1 MRYEVDARIIGPS
14 RSELVCKQSR
24 IGFDSSSGQSD
35 ELLGPAEPLAG
46 AFAACLLKNV
56 ERFAEILPVR
66 HAGRLSESWL
76 DGEQW
81 ITYRLSSMNDEPI
94 CCGLPVALDLPAEAI
109 AVAEDL
115 ARISKALAHPIRVR
129 IVQLLLARETCLCG
143 QIVDELPVSQATVSQ
158 HLKVLRDAGLIRGEI
173 DGPRVCYCADRAA
186 LGRHA
191 ELLGALVG
199 VHPNQDLGVV
209 R

>member
-1 MRYEVDARIIGPS
+1 MPQCGREPDPVLTEMAPS
-14 RSELVCKQSR
+14 VCGSLVPRSGNQ
-24 IGFDSSSGQSD
+24 
-35 ELLGPAEPLAG
+35 G
-46 AFAACLLKNV
+46 ACSCAA
-56 ERFAEILPVR
+56 
-66 HAGRLSESWL
+66 RLSESGF

-81 ITYRLSSMNDEPI
+81 TIYRLSSMNDKPI
-94 CCGLPVALDLPAEAI
+94 CCVSPAALKLPAEAME
-109 AVAEDL
+109 VAEDL
-115 ARISKALAHPIRVR
+115 ARVSKALAHPIRVR

-158 HLKVLRDAGLIRGEI
+158 HLKVLKDAGLIRGEI

-191 ELLGALVG
+191 ELLGALAG
-199 VHPNQDLGVV
+199 VQPNHDLEVV

>member
-1 MRYEVDARIIGPS
+1 
-14 RSELVCKQSR
+14 
-24 IGFDSSSGQSD
+24 
-35 ELLGPAEPLAG
+35 
-46 AFAACLLKNV
+46 
-56 ERFAEILPVR
+56 
-66 HAGRLSESWL
+66 
-76 DGEQW
+76 
-81 ITYRLSSMNDEPI
+81 MNDKPI
-94 CCGLPVALDLPAEAI
+94 CCLSPVALDLPAEAI

-115 ARISKALAHPIRVR
+115 ARVSKALAHPIRVR

-158 HLKVLRDAGLIRGEI
+158 HLKVLKDAGLIRGEI

-199 VHPNQDLGVV
+199 VQPNHDLEVV

>member
-1 MRYEVDARIIGPS
+1 MIRAPASLSVRDERPRGAGVREIPIRLVPRITSLVDG
-14 RSELVCKQSR
+14 
-24 IGFDSSSGQSD
+24 GSSTGY
-35 ELLGPAEPLAG
+35 
-46 AFAACLLKNV
+46 
-56 ERFAEILPVR
+56 R
-66 HAGRLSESWL
+66 RL
-76 DGEQW
+76 
-81 ITYRLSSMNDEPI
+81 TMNDKDSCCAPDTSTDIAGTEP
-94 CCGLPVALDLPAEAI
+94 GTVEDI
-109 AVAEDL
+109 ARV
-115 ARISKALAHPIRVR
+115 SKALAHPIRVR

-199 VHPNQDLGVV
+199 AHPNHELEVS

>member
-1 MRYEVDARIIGPS
+1 
-14 RSELVCKQSR
+14 
-24 IGFDSSSGQSD
+24 
-35 ELLGPAEPLAG
+35 
-46 AFAACLLKNV
+46 
-56 ERFAEILPVR
+56 
-66 HAGRLSESWL
+66 
-76 DGEQW
+76 
-81 ITYRLSSMNDEPI
+81 MNDNPI
-94 CCGLPVALDLPAEAI
+94 CCLSPVALDLPAEAI
-109 AVAEDL
+109 AVAENL
-115 ARISKALAHPIRVR
+115 ARVSKALAHPIRVR

-158 HLKVLRDAGLIRGEI
+158 HLKVLKDAGLIRGEI

-199 VHPNQDLGVV
+199 VQPNHDLEVV